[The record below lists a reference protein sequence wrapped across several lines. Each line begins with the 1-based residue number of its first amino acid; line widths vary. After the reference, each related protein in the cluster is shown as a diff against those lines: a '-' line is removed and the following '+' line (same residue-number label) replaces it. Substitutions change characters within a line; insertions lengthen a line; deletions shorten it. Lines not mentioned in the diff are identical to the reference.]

1 MASSSPPAEEL
12 HLLYVLTDSNLPTG
26 GFVSSSGLESFAKHG
41 FLSSQYSYTN
51 RESKDGIRGK
61 KNMTGGLVDFAR
73 AEVSNYASTTG
84 GFVKDAWSCVADSRK
99 AFKAGN
105 GIIGEEV
112 QRVLQKIQVLDKY
125 HECTLLSH
133 VGRRSSKAQ
142 GVAMLTLF
150 SRGLSRPAGI
160 DEYLSEDG
168 GGPGSTDEMGLKI
181 VEGYKKMVILEKAPG
196 HLAVC
201 WGVITAALGLP
212 VDRALHL
219 HLFLHARSLL
229 SSAVRLNIIGPY
241 ASSQLLLH
249 PYRDIIDQE
258 VNKLHSCTTG
268 IIEDKAEKNGKEE
281 DFWAWTEDAE
291 KGPATTWPLGEVL
304 MGRHDIQH
312 SRIFNS

>member
-1 MASSSPPAEEL
+1 MASLNPSAKEL

-41 FLSSQYSYTN
+41 FLSSQYSYTPK
-51 RESKDGIRGK
+51 EFKDGVLGK
-61 KNMTGGLVDFAR
+61 KNMTRGLVDFAR

-84 GFVKDAWSCVADSRK
+84 GFVMDGWTCVNDSRK
-99 AFKAGN
+99 ASEAGN
-105 GIIGEEV
+105 GIIEDEM
-112 QRVLQKIQVLDKY
+112 QRVLQKIQALDKY

-150 SRGLSRPAGI
+150 SRGLSRPVGI
-160 DEYLSEDG
+160 DEYLNEDG
-168 GGPGSTDEMGLKI
+168 GGPGSTDELGVKI

-249 PYRDIIDQE
+249 PYRDIINQE
-258 VNKLHSCTTG
+258 VEKLSNCTTG
-268 IIEDKAEKNGKEE
+268 IIEDKAEKCGEEE
-281 DFWAWTEDAE
+281 DLWAWTEDAE

>member
-1 MASSSPPAEEL
+1 MASSSPSAEEL

-51 RESKDGIRGK
+51 REFKDGISGK
-61 KNMTGGLVDFAR
+61 KNMTSGLVDFAR

-84 GFVKDAWSCVADSRK
+84 GFAKDAWSCVNNSRK
-99 AFKAGN
+99 ASKAGN
-105 GIIGEEV
+105 GIIGEEI

-168 GGPGSTDEMGLKI
+168 GGPGSTDEMGVKI
-181 VEGYKKMVILEKAPG
+181 VEEYKKMVILEKAPG

-212 VDRALHL
+212 VGKFSSLLKYA
-219 HLFLHARSLL
+219 LFLIIRRCRSSFAFTSFPSRTVPPLL
-229 SSAVRLNIIGPY
+229 SRPPEHHWPICFLP
-241 ASSQLLLH
+241 ASS
-249 PYRDIIDQE
+249 P
-258 VNKLHSCTTG
+258 
-268 IIEDKAEKNGKEE
+268 
-281 DFWAWTEDAE
+281 
-291 KGPATTWPLGEVL
+291 PL
-304 MGRHDIQH
+304 
-312 SRIFNS
+312 